1 MEIRRGRFAPVP
13 VLLGVLVLAACGSSA
28 KKHAATTVPTTSA
41 SVTTATTPTRRVK
54 RLVAR
59 RLPAGETSAPAK
71 GTRVANMLHVV
82 LAAIAPPAGS
92 ARATIKLY
100 TREGKVCWA
109 FSDLVE
115 VSHPSSAAIGIGNPG
130 TGSVEFTLGDRYHPS
145 GCTRPTITA
154 GGLASIAK
162 VPGDFFV
169 EIFTTHGRTGI
180 PRVRGQLAPGG
191 YNPTLPSTSAAAA
204 KKAAAAA
211 NTAMAAQS
219 AAQPS
224 YTGDPGG
231 ALMQYQF
238 PVAGAVPAGHTVK
251 DVMFIWGDGTTSSGS
266 ATGPAGTERV
276 WTFTATHKYGH
287 ANMNYLITI
296 KYRDA
301 QTGAEHT
308 VANQYGADTF

>member
-1 MEIRRGRFAPVP
+1 VRVCGERFVLVP
-13 VLLGVLVLAACGSSA
+13 MLLGVLVLAGCGSSA
-28 KKHAATTVPTTSA
+28 KKHAATAAPTTPT
-41 SVTTATTPTRRVK
+41 SVTTATTGVRPAK
-54 RLVAR
+54 HLVAR
-59 RLPAGETSAPAK
+59 RLPAGETSAPAN
-71 GTRVANMLHVV
+71 GTPVANMLHVV
-82 LAAIAPPAGS
+82 LAAVAPPAGS
-92 ARATIKLY
+92 ARATIRIY
-100 TREGKVCWA
+100 TRERKVCWA

-115 VSHPSSAAIGIGNPG
+115 VSRPSSAAIGIGNPG
-130 TGSVEFTLGDRYHPS
+130 TGSVEFTLGHRYHPS
-145 GCTRPTITA
+145 GCTRPNLVRA
-154 GGLASIAK
+154 SLASIAK

-169 EIFTTHGRTGI
+169 EIFTIHGRTST

-191 YNPTLPSTSAAAA
+191 YNPTLPATSPAAA

-211 NTAMAAQS
+211 NAAMVAQS

-231 ALMQYQF
+231 ASMQYQF

-251 DVMFIWGDGTTSSGS
+251 DVVFIWGDGTTSSGS
-266 ATGPAGTERV
+266 ATGPAGSASV
-276 WTFTATHKYGH
+276 WTFSAAH
-287 ANMNYLITI
+287 AYRHDNMDYSITI